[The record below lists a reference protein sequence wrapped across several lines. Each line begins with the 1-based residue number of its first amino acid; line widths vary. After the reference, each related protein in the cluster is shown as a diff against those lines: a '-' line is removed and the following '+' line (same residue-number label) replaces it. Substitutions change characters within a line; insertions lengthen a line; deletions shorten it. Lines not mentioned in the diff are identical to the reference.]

1 VIQSSLLA
9 QIDWLE
15 HGFGTRAA
23 PLSQEGMATL
33 KQIHSARV
41 LHVDSPGLAGEGD
54 ALVTDQAGVTLSIRT
69 ADCYPILLADIE
81 TQAVAAIHA
90 GWRGTS
96 AGIVQEALRQL
107 NADPKNVL
115 AAIGP
120 GIGACCYQVGADVA
134 ELFGQTGAGKIDLA
148 ESNRRQ
154 LIDAG
159 VPDRNIDVIRHCTF
173 CDAERFHSF
182 RRDKD
187 RAGRMIS
194 YVTATSAG
202 TGPTVVAETRG
213 RSGQKHAGRGTS
225 RLGEARARAETDGQK
240 DDG

>member
-1 VIQSSLLA
+1 MVHSSLLS
-9 QIDWLE
+9 QLPWLE
-15 HGFGTRAA
+15 HGFGTRTA

-33 KQIHSARV
+33 KQIHSPRV

-54 ALVTDQAGVTLSIRT
+54 ALVTDHSGVKLSIRT
-69 ADCYPILLADIE
+69 ADCYPILLVDIE
-81 TQAVAAIHA
+81 TRAVAAIHA

-96 AGIVQEALRQL
+96 ANIVQEALRQM
-107 NADPKNVL
+107 NGSTKNIL

-120 GIGACCYQVGADVA
+120 GIGVCCYEVGADVA
-134 ELFGQTGAGKIDLA
+134 RLFGQTGAGKLDLA

-154 LIDAG
+154 LIYAG
-159 VPDRNIDVIRHCTF
+159 VPDRNIEVIRHCTF

-194 YVTATSAG
+194 YIASTSAG
-202 TGPTVVAETRG
+202 I
-213 RSGQKHAGRGTS
+213 
-225 RLGEARARAETDGQK
+225 EARAEQS
-240 DDG
+240 